1 MVATLTEVLREL
13 DDAGTKIKG
22 FFDGAGRVVQAVA
35 IDPEAGAGLLT
46 RFATGGTGEV
56 AVFIANAARRV
67 YQVDVITAVGA
78 ADPAWLMVFD
88 LAVTPV
94 ATNVPI
100 LRARVGGGFASI
112 DLGNFGHELVNGLG
126 VALSTTP
133 DTLTLA
139 GANDAFFQGGWA

>member
-1 MVATLTEVLREL
+1 MTATPTNVLREL

-22 FFDGAGRVVQAVA
+22 FLDGAGRVIQAFV

-46 RFATGGTGEV
+46 RFRTGGTGEV
-56 AVFIANAARRV
+56 AILVATAARRV
-67 YQVDVITAVGA
+67 YQVDVVTAVGA

-88 LAVTPV
+88 LAAAPV
-94 ATNVPI
+94 LSDVPI

-139 GANDAFFQGGWA
+139 GANDALFQGGWA